1 MKKRRVLLLGGSGYL
16 GAQIYDCL
24 RQDGENEVLATCF
37 SAGQANHL
45 IRLDV
50 TDEPSFVQLL
60 QEFSPDVVIWALMS
74 SMDEQVM
81 IKSGISTLLA
91 HLREESKVIYI
102 SSDGIFGQGTGAFAE
117 EDEVVPLDERNP
129 LAPYS
134 RAKQMGEELVQKRH
148 GNHVIARIGPIYG
161 CNSAGKWDKRVAS
174 MQTEL
179 VAGREI
185 TRSGNLYKTFV
196 HVEDLGLSICEL
208 AAGAFTGTLHL
219 GPSAKESYYS
229 FFRKL
234 AAALGLNVNLIKENR
249 LSEEEARERGV
260 PLDTS
265 LDTRMA
271 SRLLHTRFRQ
281 A

>member
-1 MKKRRVLLLGGSGYL
+1 MAKAARSLEAAGADLIVL
-16 GAQIYDCL
+16 C
-24 RQDGENEVLATCF
+24 
-37 SAGQANHL
+37 
-45 IRLDV
+45 
-50 TDEPSFVQLL
+50 
-60 QEFSPDVVIWALMS
+60 
-74 SMDEQVM
+74 
-81 IKSGISTLLA
+81 
-91 HLREESKVIYI
+91 
-102 SSDGIFGQGTGAFAE
+102 
-117 EDEVVPLDERNP
+117 
-129 LAPYS
+129 
-134 RAKQMGEELVQKRH
+134 
-148 GNHVIARIGPIYG
+148 
-161 CNSAGKWDKRVAS
+161 
-174 MQTEL
+174 
-179 VAGREI
+179 
-185 TRSGNLYKTFV
+185 
-196 HVEDLGLSICEL
+196 ICEL